1 MPQKTHKEKCRVAAC
16 TCQKLDRSQRV
27 NYSPEC
33 QTVEELPSG
42 CELQIWARGEIRESP
57 VPAWRESSRTS
68 VDSLLGDT
76 FLQFE
81 NNSSSRSPLVT
92 VMPFV
97 TVVQSADLR

>member
-1 MPQKTHKEKCRVAAC
+1 MHCAVATDCLLCTVSQPKTRSAAKS
-16 TCQKLDRSQRV
+16 KLFTGVSKGRRIA
-27 NYSPEC
+27 EW
-33 QTVEELPSG
+33 LRF
-42 CELQIWARGEIRESP
+42 QIWARGELGKSP

-81 NNSSSRSPLVT
+81 NNSSNRS
-92 VMPFV
+92 PFV